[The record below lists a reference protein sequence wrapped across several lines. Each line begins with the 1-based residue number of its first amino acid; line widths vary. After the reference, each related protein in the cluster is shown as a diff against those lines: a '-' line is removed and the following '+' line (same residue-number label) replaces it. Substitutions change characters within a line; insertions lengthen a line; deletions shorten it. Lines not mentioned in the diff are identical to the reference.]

1 MNSLFESNLSAIT
14 YVPYFFAG
22 SIFIFATIGWYFG
35 RYRLKLHGGSGV
47 AVRDS
52 LAAAIFGLSALV
64 LGFTFSTAANRYSM
78 RVDSIRAQ
86 AQILGDVYGSLKY
99 LAPNDQIEIKKS
111 LNDLLNLRLTVYRDA
126 NSRLDIDQGAG
137 KMSAAIRTVYEQAT
151 QAVLNAPAS
160 SQALANEILLPQVR
174 SLSTV
179 FADGLI
185 NTKSHPPSLLMRF
198 LYALLCVGAFLIGYT
213 MAVKNESDWL
223 LAGLYIILVGF
234 SLYVILSLELPN
246 ILMPYEEINREFL
259 ILKES
264 VNFAR

>member
-1 MNSLFESNLSAIT
+1 MNSLFESNFRVIA
-14 YVPYFFAG
+14 YVPYLFAG

-35 RYRLKLHGGSGV
+35 RYRLKLHGGSGI

-64 LGFTFSTAANRYSM
+64 LGFTFSTAANRYSI

-99 LAPNDQIEIKKS
+99 LAPSDQVELKQS
-111 LNDLLNLRLTVYRDA
+111 LNDLLNLRLTVYKDA
-126 NSRLDIDQGAG
+126 SSRLDIDRSAE
-137 KMSAAIRTVYEQAT
+137 KISAATRKIYEQAT
-151 QAVLNAPAS
+151 QAVRNAPVS

-179 FADGLI
+179 FADGLV

-223 LAGLYIILVGF
+223 LASLYIILVGF

-259 ILKES
+259 MLKES
-264 VNFAR
+264 VSLAR